1 MFNPVA
7 MIFLEE
13 SGISTPADLV
23 GRTIG
28 VPQGSLSATY
38 LDVFL
43 EGEGISP
50 DDVEILNIGFA
61 ALNPALLTGQVD
73 AIVAFA
79 RAIASVDLA
88 AQEQGDTVGSFMFA
102 DYDIPSPLTGVVV
115 QQRLV
120 DEHPEVA
127 RAIAVASTR
136 GLHFCAVNAEQCI
149 QDFIDLNEGRD
160 FDLTLAEWEVALE
173 VQYGIDPE
181 AVESAD
187 PLTIG
192 WWDPDLIAG
201 TIPDLRETFGVETE
215 FDPTT
220 LYTNDYMTQP

>member
-1 MFNPVA
+1 
-7 MIFLEE
+7 
-13 SGISTPADLV
+13 
-23 GRTIG
+23 
-28 VPQGSLSATY
+28 
-38 LDVFL
+38 
-43 EGEGISP
+43 
-50 DDVEILNIGFA
+50 
-61 ALNPALLTGQVD
+61 
-73 AIVAFA
+73 
-79 RAIASVDLA
+79 
-88 AQEQGDTVGSFMFA
+88 
-102 DYDIPSPLTGVVV
+102 LTGVVV
-115 QQRLV
+115 QKRLM

-149 QDFIDLNEGRD
+149 QDFVDLNEGRD
-160 FDLTLAEWEVALE
+160 FDLTLAEWEVALD

-181 AVESAD
+181 AVADVD
-187 PLTIG
+187 PLTLG